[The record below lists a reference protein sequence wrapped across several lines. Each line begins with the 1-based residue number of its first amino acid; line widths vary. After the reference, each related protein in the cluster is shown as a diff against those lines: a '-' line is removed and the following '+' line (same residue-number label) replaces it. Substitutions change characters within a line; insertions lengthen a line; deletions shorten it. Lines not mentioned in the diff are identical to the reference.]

1 VETNIIPITDLESQR
16 RLRSAPSVIP
26 QAGQGRV
33 SDAQR
38 RLEPATGQAGA
49 SDLLSCL
56 MLVAPSGMAESD
68 RANWL
73 SAARMT
79 LSGIPADL
87 LARGCKIAR
96 ETCRFPSEIVPSIMT
111 DAKPSWERR
120 KRALAEELAL
130 QANRDAPRLAK
141 PDYVTADEA
150 KSIIEETLAGFGQPD
165 TAA

>member
-1 VETNIIPITDLESQR
+1 
-16 RLRSAPSVIP
+16 
-26 QAGQGRV
+26 
-33 SDAQR
+33 
-38 RLEPATGQAGA
+38 
-49 SDLLSCL
+49 
-56 MLVAPSGMAESD
+56 
-68 RANWL
+68 
-73 SAARMT
+73 
-79 LSGIPADL
+79 
-87 LARGCKIAR
+87 
-96 ETCRFPSEIVPSIMT
+96 MT